1 MAIDNYAIAESMGR
15 TDKFFKHSIAY
26 KYEDELYETVLKDI
40 EWSVSK
46 SGLINPIA
54 VFDPVDLSGA
64 ITTRATLHNITY
76 IKDMMLGIGDRI
88 RIYRSNMVIPK
99 VHDSIDKSG
108 NFNIPTN
115 CPICHQ
121 PTIIKKDNDSEV
133 LICTNE
139 DCEGKLLKRLSH
151 AVSKNALN
159 IENLSEA
166 SLKRFI
172 QLGYVKS
179 IKDIYHLEDF
189 KEQIQSLEGFGQ
201 KSVEKL
207 LSAIQKSRNTTL
219 AQFLYSLSI
228 PLLGKSASKDISKV
242 CENDF
247 EVFVNVLSN
256 KGRTAFTHI
265 DGIGVE
271 LVTSLIN
278 YWNKYNLDILDL
290 ANEFIFEKEKENST
304 GDTLQ
309 GKSFC
314 ITGKLISYSNRAELV
329 KEIESRGGK
338 VVSSVTKKTDYLINN
353 DTESVSSKNKAAKS
367 LGIPI
372 ISEVKF
378 KQMIEGEK

>member
-1 MAIDNYAIAESMGR
+1 MKNIEYTIGKTGVLTPTAIFEPVEIEG
-15 TDKFFKHSIAY
+15 T
-26 KYEDELYETVLKDI
+26 TV
-40 EWSVSK
+40 E
-46 SGLINPIA
+46 
-54 VFDPVDLSGA
+54 
-64 ITTRATLHNITY
+64 RATLHNISIMKELLGNPWIGQKIGVFKANLIVPAIRWGEIDNHTTERQY
-76 IKDMMLGIGDRI
+76 I
-88 RIYRSNMVIPK
+88 P
-99 VHDSIDKSG
+99 
-108 NFNIPTN
+108 IPTH

-121 PTIIKKDNDSEV
+121 PAIIKKDNDSEV

-139 DCEGKLLKRLSH
+139 YCEGKLLKRLSH

-228 PLLGKSASKDISKV
+228 PLLGKSASKDIAKV
-242 CENDF
+242 CGNDF

-256 KGRTAFTHI
+256 KGRKAFTHI

-271 LVTSLIN
+271 LAMSMTD

-304 GDTLQ
+304 VDTLQ

-329 KEIESRGGK
+329 KEIENHGGK

-353 DTESVSSKNKAAKS
+353 DTESVSSKNKTAKS
-367 LGIPI
+367 LGIPV